1 MAKLLISHPTM
12 PYQEF
17 VLGTFNTLGR
27 HPQQDVQIHDRVVS
41 KEHALITRSE
51 DEYWLQ
57 DNNSRNGTFVN
68 DQQIKGT
75 TKLKSQDVIRLGDT
89 QLRFVTDEPAP
100 RAGLGRD
107 TVMFQAPEQGFSAIR
122 SRVSTTID
130 HSFRSSTEIQDGEA
144 LREDYE
150 ALRAVFEL
158 HDAIGSDTLD
168 VDTMLERILRTI
180 FSIIKPSRGVILL
193 LDDAGELKPMIYRQ
207 QEGEAQGPFKVSST
221 IVQEVRERLSGVL
234 SDDAMADS
242 RFEASQSIVMSQVRS
257 VMCAPLAY
265 NGEFLGVVYL
275 DASFTVTSFSE
286 KNLKIMTMMA
296 SQASAKLLNARL
308 MRKAEAEAIARGN
321 LSRLLSPNLVEEVV
335 KGNLKVHQGGTLV
348 EATVVFIDIRGFTRV
363 SEQMGP
369 QELISTLN
377 SYFEI
382 MVDIIFQH
390 DGTLDKF
397 IGDEIM
403 AVWGAPIHQHD
414 HALRALR
421 ATTEIRD
428 AIARYNRF
436 RAANNERPL
445 EIGCGINSGAM
456 VAGYLGS
463 SKTLSYTVLGDAVNV
478 AARLCSFA
486 KPGEVLISDPL
497 YAIAAEEFDL
507 DVREPTQFKGKSTPL
522 GVFQVIGR
530 KGAAPAV

>member
-27 HPQQDVQIHDRVVS
+27 HPQQDIQIHDRVVS

-75 TKLKSQDVIRLGDT
+75 TKLKHQDVIRLGDT
-89 QLRFVTDEPAP
+89 QLRFVVEEQAP
-100 RAGLGRD
+100 RAALATD
-107 TVMFQAPEQGFSAIR
+107 TVMFQTADQGFSAIR
-122 SRVSTTID
+122 SRVSTID
-130 HSFRSSTEIQDGEA
+130 QSFRPPTELKDAEA

-158 HDAIGSDTLD
+158 HDAIGSDALD
-168 VDTMLERILRTI
+168 LDTMLERILKTI

-193 LDDAGELKPMIYRQ
+193 LDDAGELKPMLYRQ

-221 IVQEVRERLSGVL
+221 IVQEVRERLAGVL

-308 MRKAEAEAIARGN
+308 MRKAEAEVVARGN

-335 KGNLKVHQGGTLV
+335 KGNLKVNQGGTLV

-403 AVWGAPIHQHD
+403 AVWGAPIHQRD

-428 AIARYNRF
+428 AITRYNRF
-436 RAANNERPL
+436 RVANGERPL

-463 SKTLSYTVLGDAVNV
+463 SKTLSYTVLGDSVNV

-497 YAIAAEEFDL
+497 HAIASQEFEL
-507 DVREPTQFKGKSTPL
+507 EVREPTQFKGKSTPL
-522 GVFQVIGR
+522 GVFQVVGR
-530 KGAAPAV
+530 VDRTPAP